1 MSVCMKGEVDL
12 QELIRQV
19 KLNQRFR
26 EVGAIAAFL
35 GVVRSTSATGEAVDH
50 LELEAHED
58 KTEDDLAKISN
69 EIKESPGV
77 VEVVIQHAVGVLE
90 KGDPI
95 MAVVVAGKSRT
106 DVFPALID
114 AVERA
119 KREARIWKKEVLS
132 SGQSYWVSNE
142 RAVEK

>member
-1 MSVCMKGEVDL
+1 M

-35 GVVRSTSATGEAVDH
+35 GVVRSTSATGEAVDR
-50 LELEAHED
+50 LELEAHEG
-58 KTEDDLAKISN
+58 KTEDDLAKISDDIA
-69 EIKESPGV
+69 ERPGV
-77 VEVVIQHAVGVLE
+77 VEVLMQHAVGVLE
-90 KGDPI
+90 RGDPI
-95 MAVVVAGKSRT
+95 MAVVVAGRSRT

-119 KREARIWKKEVLS
+119 KKEARIWKKEVLS
-132 SGQSYWVSNE
+132 SGQSHWVSYQ
-142 RAVEK
+142 RAAQK

>member
-1 MSVCMKGEVDL
+1 MSICTKGEVDL

-50 LELEAHED
+50 LELEAHEG
-58 KTEDDLAKISN
+58 KTEDDLAKISD
-69 EIKESPGV
+69 EIKERPGV
-77 VEVVIQHAVGVLE
+77 VEVLMQHAVGVLE

-95 MAVVVAGKSRT
+95 MAVVVAGRSRR
-106 DVFPALID
+106 DVFPALVD

-119 KREARIWKKEVLS
+119 KEEARIWKKEVLS
-132 SGQSYWVSNE
+132 SGQSYWVSYQ
-142 RAVEK
+142 